1 MIPLASSF
9 FRINVLI
16 IYSNDSDKF
25 HRSVRTKVKQ
35 RFLEIVRLLKK
46 ISGRRR
52 VTAYKAF
59 FFKSRALSHK
69 IGIELSICKCFN
81 E

>member
-9 FRINVLI
+9 FGINVLI

-25 HRSVRTKVKQ
+25 HKAVRTKVKQ

-52 VTAYKAF
+52 VTAYEAFFF
-59 FFKSRALSHK
+59 FFKSRAHSWK
-69 IGIELSICKCFN
+69 TGIEHM
-81 E
+81 